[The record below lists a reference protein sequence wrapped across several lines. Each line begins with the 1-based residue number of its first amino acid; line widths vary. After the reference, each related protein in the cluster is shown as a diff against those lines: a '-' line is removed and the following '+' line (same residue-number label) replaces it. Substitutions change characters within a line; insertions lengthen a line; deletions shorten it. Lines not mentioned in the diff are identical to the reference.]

1 MCIQE
6 QFHDGFP
13 SNRSYAADQ
22 VYLRPIGRRAV
33 PFQLKRQPPS
43 LQRSWMETSA
53 FDAAQ
58 VARMAVHEV
67 GTDFGKVLQE
77 EEYRVLDRD
86 VLVI

>member
-1 MCIQE
+1 
-6 QFHDGFP
+6 
-13 SNRSYAADQ
+13 
-22 VYLRPIGRRAV
+22 
-33 PFQLKRQPPS
+33 
-43 LQRSWMETSA
+43 METSA